1 MTVRGVA
8 IAVGV
13 AWLALVVRLL
23 VMLVQQMRKP

>member
-1 MTVRGVA
+1 MTVLGVA

-13 AWLALVVRLL
+13 AWLMLVVRLL